1 MGNRPFSEVRS
12 NQIPKEIVENL
23 ERLGFECRGKYGSF
37 YKREKGFTYRIST
50 HKRTK
55 YDKNVVLTLLYETID
70 DLKKIKLSKFRKM
83 KEKYLKKEM
92 KKKEKLHKKIKRE
105 GGTVYG

>member
-1 MGNRPFSEVRS
+1 MEKRPFSDIRT

-23 ERLGFECRGKYGSF
+23 ERLGFECRGNYGSF

-50 HKRTK
+50 HKKTK

-83 KEKYLKKEM
+83 KEKYIKNES

-105 GGTVYG
+105 GGIVYG